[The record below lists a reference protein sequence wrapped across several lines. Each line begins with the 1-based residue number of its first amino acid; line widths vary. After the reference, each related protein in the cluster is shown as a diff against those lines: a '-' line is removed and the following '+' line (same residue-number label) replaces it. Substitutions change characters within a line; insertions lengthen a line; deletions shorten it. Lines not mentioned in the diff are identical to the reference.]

1 MLLHISNGAVE
12 DRKGIIT
19 LLGCKQSRKGF
30 KFIFNGSSN
39 LCPQCERRK
48 VCLENL
54 EEGRVYEVIEVH
66 KNKFPC
72 AVHYGE
78 VYVVKVVESDIE
90 AAVSVKMAI
99 EGSVI
104 TYNSQDCSDYE
115 CSNFHLCVPK
125 GLVKGDKCKIME
137 VKESLKCPLNRS
149 LVEVLLRRVHG
160 AHKTLQS

>member
-1 MLLHISNGAVE
+1 MLLHLFNGAVE
-12 DRKGIIT
+12 DRKGIVT
-19 LLGCKQSRKGF
+19 LLGYKQSREGF
-30 KFIFNGSSN
+30 KFIFNGSSD

-72 AVHYGE
+72 AVHGE
-78 VYVVKVVESDIE
+78 VCVVKVVESDIE
-90 AAVSVKMAI
+90 AAVPVKMAI

-104 TYNSQDCSDYE
+104 AYNPQDCSDYE
-115 CSNFHLCVPK
+115 CSNFHLCIPK

-137 VKESLKCPLNRS
+137 VREPLKCPLNRS
-149 LVEVLLRRVHG
+149 LVEVLLRRVHV
-160 AHKTLQS
+160 AHKTPQS